1 MTEEESY
8 KRGGGERVR
17 IRGSAV
23 YDYRCCYIF
32 LGAGC
37 WGRRRGVATE
47 ESAGDARDISNFL
60 ITLRGAN
67 DPLSPSNP
75 LSSLSVSLSPTFV
88 PFSFSLNL
96 SRFLSVSPFRP
107 ASFASFY
114 PPSLSLSNAS
124 SPHCRY
130 NVASF
135 YPQSPPHGPP
145 LQSHTNQPSEWTPLV
160 FIIKISIGSKPRYI
174 VQYAAGNAGD
184 IHAKSQRRKP
194 KNSLRLSS
202 SSSSAFSQR
211 HSRWLSLTMCENI
224 TNEKNAWFLE

>member
-1 MTEEESY
+1 M
-8 KRGGGERVR
+8 
-17 IRGSAV
+17 IP
-23 YDYRCCYIF
+23 F
-32 LGAGC
+32 LPP
-37 WGRRRGVATE
+37 
-47 ESAGDARDISNFL
+47 
-60 ITLRGAN
+60 TLF
-67 DPLSPSNP
+67 P
-75 LSSLSVSLSPTFV
+75 LSVSLSPTFV

-107 ASFASFY
+107 ASFVSFY

-202 SSSSAFSQR
+202 SSSAFSQR
-211 HSRWLSLTMCENI
+211 HSRWLPLTMCENI
-224 TNEKNAWFLE
+224 TNEKDAWFLE